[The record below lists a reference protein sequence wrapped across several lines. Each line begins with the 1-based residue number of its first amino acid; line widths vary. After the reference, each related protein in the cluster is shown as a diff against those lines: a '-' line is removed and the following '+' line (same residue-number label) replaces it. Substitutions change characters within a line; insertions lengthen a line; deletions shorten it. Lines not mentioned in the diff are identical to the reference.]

1 MGSDKGS
8 DKGSDIGQISVGPP
22 RTGPRTDTPLGVCL
36 SDVRTPSGRGRVM
49 SEPQRPCHWLELGR
63 SGGEMPTFADSDN
76 KASNHSTPGGEA
88 Q

>member
-36 SDVRTPSGRGRVM
+36 SDVRTPSGRGRVV
-49 SEPQRPCHWLELGR
+49 SEPQGSCHWLEIGR
-63 SGGEMPTFADSDN
+63 SGGEMPTFAHSDN
-76 KASNHSTPGGEA
+76 KTASRSTPGGEA
-88 Q
+88 R